1 MIAMKK
7 ENTAATATNENVT
20 AWQAVDNNGRVLGTA
35 DNRANLEKIFKNYLA
50 QGLVRIEKR

>member
-1 MIAMKK
+1 MKK
-7 ENTAATATNENVT
+7 ETTAVTSASEKTT
-20 AWQAVDNNGRVLGTA
+20 AWQAVDNNGRVLETA

>member
-1 MIAMKK
+1 MNAMKK
-7 ENTAATATNENVT
+7 ETAAVPAASEKTT

-50 QGLVRIEKR
+50 QGLVRIMKG